1 MESGVTDAFCSL
13 PTKTSASYSTPW
25 NNCTPPSCGSDLV
38 ASPNCQCAHPFIGL
52 FSFKAPSF
60 STVTNATIYDSLHNL
75 LMSFF
80 KNASLPVDSLSLSNP
95 SRNLEDYLVLRI
107 QVFPSGQ
114 PNLIGHGLLGLR
126 LRLAINLSSLQR
138 LISTPTPSMLKT
150 TSSFR
155 VIARFLNGRNC
166 FNSNLRFTTR
176 KLHFSHENF
185 QQFSHEIQT
194 KNNPNFYHNLP
205 KNNPLESHHY
215 VFPLSDALPTKFQQ
229 IYF

>member
-38 ASPNCQCAHPFIGL
+38 ASPNCECAHPFIGL

-75 LMSFF
+75 LMLFF

-95 SRNLEDYLVLRI
+95 SRNLEDYLVLRL

-114 PNLIGHGLLGLR
+114 QNFNRTGIIGV
-126 LRLAINLSSLQR
+126 AFALSNQSFK
-138 LISTPTPSMLKT
+138 PAKT
-150 TSSFR
+150 DFNTYTFNAESYKFFS
-155 VIARFLNGRNC
+155 GNC
-166 FNSNLRFTTR
+166 A
-176 KLHFSHENF
+176 
-185 QQFSHEIQT
+185 
-194 KNNPNFYHNLP
+194 
-205 KNNPLESHHY
+205 
-215 VFPLSDALPTKFQQ
+215 LSQW
-229 IYF
+229 